1 MASKFDY
8 NLFAVVSGFTIGPY
22 FIISPFW
29 TGNNL
34 ETLWLGI
41 FFVIGGILGLFSK
54 NIISSR
60 STIIIVVPLLLIGIF
75 ELIFSFINFPEGQR
89 FILLIIL
96 TVFFLL
102 IWEIARSIWNRRKSE
117 KNTD

>member
-8 NLFAVVSGFTIGPY
+8 NLFAIASGFTIGPY
-22 FIISPFW
+22 LIISPFLS
-29 TGNNL
+29 GNHV

-60 STIIIVVPLLLIGIF
+60 LTLIIAGPMFLIGI
-75 ELIFSFINFPEGQR
+75 LALLFSFINFPEGQR
-89 FILLIIL
+89 FILLIVL
-96 TVFFLL
+96 TIVFLL
-102 IWEIARSIWNRRKSE
+102 IWELIRFLWNRRKSDR
-117 KNTD
+117 NID